1 MKKKVEPFQRAV
13 LLTLIIT
20 LFFAGSS
27 LAAQSS
33 FRQEFMQAREA
44 HRFEA
49 LISIVKNNK
58 DKIPAEVNALLKDA
72 LSGDKT
78 FYERMRIIDTASALA
93 AMHKYWNAED
103 KPLIEVEAVQKQ
115 LITAESERL
124 AGIEKLAR
132 YERYPGN
139 VLMNAKEAS
148 LSAKGL
154 SPVVFS
160 HWSHRLFYECRAC
173 HNGLF
178 KPERGTNGISH
189 AAMRDGRL
197 CGACHNGSIAFG
209 SNETCE
215 KCHSASRTSKT
226 GPVDPS
232 ADTDLITVKHTGDG
246 LGAVWEPE
254 RLVNRAL
261 PLDKFGLVDWIELR
275 KSGAYTPLKSP
286 NKAEATDQMSNPLRG
301 RDNVIIFTPR
311 MPGINRV
318 SFSHTSHTKEINCDT
333 CHPSVFKDA
342 LGANNISMAEMP
354 GGKSCGYCHG
364 KVAFK
369 FADCKRCHSLSPTE
383 KPLEGAEPQDP
394 NILMR

>member
-1 MKKKVEPFQRAV
+1 MKKRVEPFQRAI
-13 LLTLIIT
+13 LLTLILI

-33 FRQEFMQAREA
+33 FRTEFMQAREA
-44 HRFEA
+44 NRFEA

-58 DKIPAEVNALLKDA
+58 DNIPAEVKSLLKDA

-93 AMHKYWNAED
+93 SMHKYWNAGE

-115 LITAESERL
+115 LITAENERL

-139 VLMNAKEAS
+139 VLMNDKEAN

-189 AAMRDGRL
+189 AALREGRL

-209 SNETCE
+209 SNDTCE
-215 KCHSASRTSKT
+215 KCHSASKSSKT

-232 ADTDLITVKHTGDG
+232 ADTDLLTVKHTGDG

-254 RLVNRAL
+254 KLINRAL
-261 PLDKFGLVDWIELR
+261 PLDRLGLVDWMELR
-275 KSGAYTPLKSP
+275 KSGAYAPLKSH
-286 NKAEATDQMSNPLRG
+286 NRAEAANQG

-318 SFSHTSHTKEINCDT
+318 SFSHASHTKEIDCAT

-342 LGANNISMAEMP
+342 LGANKISMAEMP
-354 GGKSCGYCHG
+354 DGKACGYCHG

-369 FADCKRCHSLSPTE
+369 FADCKRCHSLSPL
-383 KPLEGAEPQDP
+383 KGAEPQGP